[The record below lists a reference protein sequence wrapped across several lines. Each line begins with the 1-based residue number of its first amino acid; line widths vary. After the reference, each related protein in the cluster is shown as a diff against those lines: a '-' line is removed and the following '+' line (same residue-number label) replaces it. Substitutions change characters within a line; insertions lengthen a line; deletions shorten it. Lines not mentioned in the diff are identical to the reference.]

1 MFKVGMIISKVA
13 KIFGTSKAE
22 VRSVQ
27 GECSNS
33 EMITQALYRRLSL
46 TAGSSEFNASLTGK
60 HQAGLVGITAM
71 ILLASLTEIS
81 WDCPR

>member
-1 MFKVGMIISKVA
+1 MFEVGMITSNIA

-27 GECSNS
+27 GECSYS

-46 TAGSSEFNASLTGK
+46 AAGSSGFNA
-60 HQAGLVGITAM
+60 
-71 ILLASLTEIS
+71 
-81 WDCPR
+81 